1 MSMHRTIGI
10 SLACLMVSAGAIA
23 KTPESKSSHHSSH
36 FQSAKVANS
45 VERSHEGR
53 TALCGADHIRSHG
66 RPEQNSYADAPSS
79 EGGGGLADAYTG
91 PVHPVGQ
98 MQVGTAAWYDW
109 VGSRTASGEILDSVT
124 ATAAHRSLPLLSYAK
139 VTNLDTG
146 RSVIVKINDR
156 GPGRRRFIIDL
167 SPRAAKAIDIIRTGI
182 AAVIVEPVSIGAGPA
197 GGAAPKVA
205 VFQSSGTAAIQ

>member
-1 MSMHRTIGI
+1 MSMHRVGV
-10 SLACLMVSAGAIA
+10 SLACLMISTGAIA
-23 KTPESKSSHHSSH
+23 ETPESKSSHHPSH
-36 FQSAKVANS
+36 FQSAKVAKS
-45 VERSHEGR
+45 VERAHKAR
-53 TALCGADHIRSHG
+53 TALCGADHSRS
-66 RPEQNSYADAPSS
+66 EQNSYADAPSS
-79 EGGGGLADAYTG
+79 GGGGGLADAYIG
-91 PVHPVGQ
+91 PVRPVGQ

-124 ATAAHRSLPLLSYAK
+124 ATAAHRSLPLLSYAR

-167 SPRAAKAIDIIRTGI
+167 SPRAAKAIDVIRTGI
-182 AAVIVEPVSIGAGPA
+182 AAVIVEPVSVGAGPA

-205 VFQSSGTAAIQ
+205 VFQSSGAAAIQ